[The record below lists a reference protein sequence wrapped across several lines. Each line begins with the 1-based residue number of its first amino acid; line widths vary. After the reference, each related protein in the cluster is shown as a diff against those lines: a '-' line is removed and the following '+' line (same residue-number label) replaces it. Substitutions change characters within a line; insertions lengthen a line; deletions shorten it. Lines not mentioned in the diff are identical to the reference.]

1 MKFADWLLAAAGA
14 LALAGP
20 AFAQQS
26 EAPERGAP
34 NYQSDPTNNL
44 TMPRVVPSVQAPPK
58 STEAE
63 ACANSNGKVVAK
75 ARIEACSKLID
86 SGKWKGQD
94 IAWAY
99 SNRCF
104 ALTKLGEKDKALAD
118 CDKAIELDGKNA
130 VAFQARGMIHQDKG
144 DGDRALADYDKAVEL
159 GGNNAALFSDRG
171 NVLLGRGEADKA
183 LADYDKAVKLSGNGV
198 SALVER
204 GGAYLAKGQFD
215 AALADYARAIEL
227 SPNNAFAHF
236 NRGVAFYVKGDKSR
250 AVEEFR
256 QALKIDPKNAYPG
269 LWLFLAKGG
278 AEGKAELQRY
288 SAKFTQGAWPWPV
301 AQYDLGALD
310 LQSTLAA
317 AKTPGDQCEAQ
328 FYIGAERLAKNV
340 RDEGLAFL
348 RKAVEI
354 CPKNFIE
361 YIQAAAVLKASG
373 VEIPKPA
380 APQPKAEPAP
390 VVEPAPAAE
399 PAPAS
404 RPSPVIR
411 LNGGEPSGATPKA
424 EPAPAAEPAP
434 TKADAPA
441 APSVQPAA
449 PSVEPAAPQAP
460 EPAKPEPAKPDEA
473 AQPKPE
479 TDFASKPAST
489 NDGKQ

>member
-1 MKFADWLLAAAGA
+1 MKFADLLLAAAGA

-20 AFAQQS
+20 AFAQS
-26 EAPERGAP
+26 AAPEGGAP
-34 NYQSDPTNNL
+34 SFQSDPLNQFMT
-44 TMPRVVPSVQAPPK
+44 PRVMPSVKTAPK
-58 STEAE
+58 SPEAD
-63 ACANSNGKVVAK
+63 ACANSDGRVAAK
-75 ARIEACSKLID
+75 ARVEACGTLID
-86 SGKWKGQD
+86 SGKWKGQE

-104 ALTKLGEKDKALAD
+104 ALKKLGEQDKALAD

-130 VAFQARGMIHQDKG
+130 VAFQARGMILQDKG
-144 DGDRALADYDKAVEL
+144 DADRALADYDKAVEF

-171 NVLLGRGEADKA
+171 NVLLARGETDKA
-183 LADYDKAVKLSGNGV
+183 LTDYDKAIKLSGNAA
-198 SALVER
+198 SAFIER
-204 GGAYLAKGQFD
+204 GGAYLAKGQYD

-236 NRGVAFYVKGDKSR
+236 NRGVAFQVKGDKAR
-250 AVEEFR
+250 AIEEFR

-310 LQSTLAA
+310 LQNTLAA

-328 FYIGAERLAKNV
+328 FYIGAERLAKNA

-361 YIQAAAVLKASG
+361 YIQAAAALKAAG
-373 VEIPKPA
+373 IEIPKPA
-380 APQPKAEPAP
+380 APKVETVPAP
-390 VVEPAPAAE
+390 KPASAPESAPAAE
-399 PAPAS
+399 SAPAS

-411 LNGGEPSGATPKA
+411 LDGGEPAGVAPKA
-424 EPAPAAEPAP
+424 EPAPALAEPAP
-434 TKADAPA
+434 AKADAPA
-441 APSVQPAA
+441 AERA
-449 PSVEPAAPQAP
+449 PSAP
-460 EPAKPEPAKPDEA
+460 ESAKPDA
-473 AQPKPE
+473 ADQPKPE
-479 TDFASKPAST
+479 IGTDSAPKSAPAT
-489 NDGKQ
+489 EGK